1 MAKPKPTSD
10 QRVEAL
16 ALFNSKWQTV
26 RKIVDFRAHHRGI
39 RRDDR
44 GDLQQDAGEHLWQSC
59 LRAVDPE
66 RGGFK
71 IQCRLA
77 ANYAFEKRARSQ
89 RRFPLREAD
98 LLLPDA
104 DDDAPSPL
112 DAPVPRPGAR
122 VLVDGMLID
131 MTEVDVRLDSPE
143 LIELYDHGISMA
155 RRARADGVTRQ
166 ALSCRCKAGKSDGA
180 FFCGLG
186 RRGRWLFPLL
196 EARRSA

>member
-104 DDDAPSPL
+104 DDDAPGPL
-112 DAPVPRPGAR
+112 DAPVPPPGAR
-122 VLVDGMLID
+122 VLVDS
-131 MTEVDVRLDSPE
+131 VRVRLTQSDVKIDAPA
-143 LIELYDHGISMA
+143 LVALYEHGVGVSEHARQTGISVQAMSDRA
-155 RRARADGVTRQ
+155 RRGRSLGLFFPGLARH
-166 ALSCRCKAGKSDGA
+166 
-180 FFCGLG
+180 
-186 RRGRWLFPLL
+186 GRWLFPPVGLKRP
-196 EARRSA
+196 A